1 MTMKQGQAG
10 IVGCKVYFDF
20 LISTDHDDIL
30 HHASTRYSRELGEF
44 ETMPVKVGRMNVVAG
59 IVHPQAVPLALPE
72 MESGRHRVARKHRV
86 INRPQV
92 DSVVGSVPLGKGH
105 VNHFVWLCGSS
116 ASLGEALVGPMEG
129 LRRCPDRLC
138 LVSRVL
144 DDDAHAVTTIII
156 GKIT

>member
-30 HHASTRYSRELGEF
+30 HDASTRYSRQLGEF
-44 ETMPVKVGRMNVVAG
+44 ETMPVKMDRMNVVAG

-72 MESGRHRVARKHRV
+72 MVSGIAGKHRV
-86 INRPQV
+86 INSPQV
-92 DSVVGSVPLGKGH
+92 ESVVGSVPLSKGH
-105 VNHFVWLCGSS
+105 VNHFVWLCGRS

-129 LRRCPDRLC
+129 LRRCPDRLSF
-138 LVSRVL
+138 LSRVL
-144 DDDAHAVTTIII
+144 NDN
-156 GKIT
+156 